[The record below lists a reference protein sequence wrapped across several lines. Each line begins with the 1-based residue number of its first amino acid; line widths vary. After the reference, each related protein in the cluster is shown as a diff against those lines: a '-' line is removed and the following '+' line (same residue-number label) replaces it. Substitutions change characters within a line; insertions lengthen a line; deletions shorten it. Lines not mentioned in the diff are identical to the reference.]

1 MYHVAVKQVSRTC
14 LRVTWRLG
22 TTEQPLLRVPVQPRQ
37 PPLCLLPLLTW
48 VEPYSICPFVTAI
61 SLNVTIVLKAYPCSS
76 VWSDFLF
83 KAEQFCIVCVHFAY
97 SFICQRTPGLPLPFG
112 TQACR
117 YLFRILLLMLELL
130 NRTVILCSVFWRTA
144 ILFSI
149 TFVPFYNPSAVD
161 KGYSFFTSSS
171 ILISCFSPRL
181 W

>member
-76 VWSDFLF
+76 VSWDFLF

-144 ILFSI
+144 NTVFHTIRTISQPI
-149 TFVPFYNPSAVD
+149 
-161 KGYSFFTSSS
+161 SSGQGLQFLH
-171 ILISCFSPRL
+171 IFINTLVCWL
-181 W
+181 VWE